1 MARRV
6 ARFVVQVLTYRG
18 GSERLKSFLGVTA
31 VTASILV
38 ASGLVYVLVSAPP
51 PLYGR
56 QAVFPSLT
64 GQTIAEFVVVALGY
78 AMTTGG
84 LFVLHLSLTGRLG
97 TRSAGVAAA
106 SVSLILLGLLTVL
119 LAFLQKTAGG

>member
-6 ARFVVQVLTYRG
+6 ARFVFQVLTYRG
-18 GSERLKSFLGVTA
+18 GSERLKSFLGVAA
-31 VTASILV
+31 VIASILI

-56 QAVFPSLT
+56 QAIFPSLT
-64 GQTIAEFVVVALGY
+64 GQTIAEFVLVALGY
-78 AMTTGG
+78 SLTTGG
-84 LFVLHLSLTGRLG
+84 LFVLHLGLTGRLG
-97 TRSAGVAAA
+97 TRGGGVAAA
-106 SVSLILLGLLTVL
+106 SAGLIILGLLTVL